1 MHFIFTM
8 KYLMREGA
16 RGRAHSV
23 PYAHI
28 YERCFNYA
36 MFMSISWDVVH
47 RHNEKKTNNIFFRFF
62 VWGLLLDCHSTRIGK
77 ERQRER
83 EKTTP
88 AKANNYSYTF
98 CLDVKSSCPISL
110 PFNNPYSNR
119 SNNNQ
124 CRKKFSCT
132 LWIIATHFH
141 LHIISKTAR
150 RQYQISE
157 NVCSRD
163 FYFIKRWERYVQI
176 LRNETGAKRKQN
188 YEKRI
193 FLAE

>member
-1 MHFIFTM
+1 MQCLWVSLETSYIDTTRKKPTTFFSAFLCEACCWIAIRHESG
-8 KYLMREGA
+8 KSDRE
-16 RGRAHSV
+16 
-23 PYAHI
+23 
-28 YERCFNYA
+28 
-36 MFMSISWDVVH
+36 
-47 RHNEKKTNNIFFRFF
+47 
-62 VWGLLLDCHSTRIGK
+62 
-77 ERQRER
+77 RER

-119 SNNNQ
+119 SNNNK
-124 CRKKFSCT
+124 CTKKFSCT

-193 FLAE
+193 F